1 MLTVMIRDKVT
12 TLQEQYNIEVFYE
25 NYRIFMEQQESI
37 IIKRRQAIS
46 HYKHVKGLLQQK
58 REEEMKSRMKL
69 NNLKRDVEKKG
80 KELDKIKGKYD
91 VSRLDVLFVFDIR
104 SSLFY
109 FSK

>member
-1 MLTVMIRDKVT
+1 MIRDNVT

-37 IIKRRQAIS
+37 IIKRRQAIM
-46 HYKHVKGLLQQK
+46 HYKHVKRLLQQK

-69 NNLKRDVEKKG
+69 NNLKRDTEKKE
-80 KELDKIKGKYD
+80 KELDKIKEKYN
-91 VSRLDVLFVFDIR
+91 VSRLDVLFFFDIR